1 MHVRKLGKGS
11 IAIVAG
17 AAVVLAVAGV
27 AAATIPSADNVIHGC
42 YSGSGALRV
51 IDTSTTQ
58 CSNKETAISW
68 NQKGDPGEPGAPGTA
83 GAPGAAGAPG
93 PTGPQGSP
101 GVGDVTAM
109 GTQAFLKCT
118 GAQQG
123 IFEGPV
129 TTKGYEKS
137 VGVDVAEHAIVS
149 PRDAASGLP
158 TGKRQHKPFVITKS
172 VDKTTPLFYKA
183 LISNET
189 LTSCTIKF
197 VQPSDH
203 GTLDNYYTVK
213 LTNAS
218 IAGLDFTKGD
228 ARAGA
233 GRLGE
238 YEEISFTY
246 QKIEWTITD
255 GGITVQ
261 DDWESPVS

>member
-1 MHVRKLGKGS
+1 MHVRRLGKRS

-17 AAVVLAVAGV
+17 TAVVLAVGGV
-27 AAATIPSADNVIHGC
+27 AVASIPDANNVINGC
-42 YSGSGALRV
+42 YSNGAGTLRV
-51 IDTSTTQ
+51 IDTSSMACT
-58 CSNKETAISW
+58 SKETAISW
-68 NQKGDPGEPGAPGTA
+68 NQQGVPGTPGIPGTPGAPGPA
-83 GAPGAAGAPG
+83 GPKGD
-93 PTGPQGSP
+93 P

-109 GTQAFLKCT
+109 GTAAFLKCV
-118 GAQQG
+118 GQQQG
-123 IFEGPV
+123 AFDGPV

-137 VGVDVAEHAIVS
+137 VEVDVASHAIVS

-158 TGKRQHKPFVITKS
+158 TGKRQHKPFTITKP
-172 VDKTTPLFYKA
+172 VDKTSPLFYKA

-218 IAGLDFTKGD
+218 LASLEFTKGD
-228 ARAGA
+228 ARGGA

-238 YEEISFTY
+238 YEEVSFTY

-255 GGITVQ
+255 GGITAQ

>member
-1 MHVRKLGKGS
+1 MHVRRLGKGS

-17 AAVVLAVAGV
+17 TAVVLAVAGV
-27 AAATIPSADNVIHGC
+27 AVASIPNADNVIDGC
-42 YSGSGALRV
+42 YSNGSGTLRV
-51 IDTSTTQ
+51 IDTSSSQ
-58 CSNKETAISW
+58 CTSKETALSW
-68 NQKGDPGEPGAPGTA
+68 NQEGVPGEA
-83 GAPGAAGAPG
+83 GAPGIPGAPG
-93 PTGPQGSP
+93 PTGPQGNP

-109 GTQAFLKCT
+109 GTGAFLKCV
-118 GAQQG
+118 GAAQG
-123 IFEGPV
+123 AFEGPV
-129 TTKGYEKS
+129 TTKGFEKS

-158 TGKRQHKPFVITKS
+158 TGKRQHKPFLITKS
-172 VDKTTPLFYKA
+172 VDKTSPLFYKA
-183 LISNET
+183 LVSNER

-197 VQPSDH
+197 VRPSDH
-203 GTLDNYYTVK
+203 GTLDNYYTVT

-218 IAGLDFTKGD
+218 LASLEFKKGD

-238 YEEISFTY
+238 YEEVSFTY

-255 GGITVQ
+255 GGITAT

>member
-1 MHVRKLGKGS
+1 MYVRRLGKGS
-11 IAIVAG
+11 IAIAAG
-17 AAVVLAVAGV
+17 TAVVLAVAGV
-27 AAATIPSADNVIHGC
+27 AVASIPNADNVINGC
-42 YSGSGALRV
+42 YNNGSGTLRV
-51 IDTSTTQ
+51 IDTSSSQ
-58 CSNKETAISW
+58 CTSKETPISW
-68 NQKGDPGEPGAPGTA
+68 NQQGVQGEPGAPGTQ
-83 GAPGAAGAPG
+83 GAPGAAG
-93 PTGPQGSP
+93 PQGQP

-109 GTQAFLKCT
+109 GTGAFLKCIGT
-118 GAQQG
+118 QQG
-123 IFEGPV
+123 AFEGPV

-137 VGVDVAEHAIVS
+137 VGVDVSGHAVIS

-158 TGKRQHKPFVITKS
+158 TGKRQHKPFTITKS

-183 LISNET
+183 LVNNEN

-197 VQPSDH
+197 VRPSDA

-218 IAGLDFTKGD
+218 LASLDFKKGD

-233 GRLGE
+233 GRFGE
-238 YEEISFTY
+238 YEEVSFTY

-255 GGITVQ
+255 GGITAQ